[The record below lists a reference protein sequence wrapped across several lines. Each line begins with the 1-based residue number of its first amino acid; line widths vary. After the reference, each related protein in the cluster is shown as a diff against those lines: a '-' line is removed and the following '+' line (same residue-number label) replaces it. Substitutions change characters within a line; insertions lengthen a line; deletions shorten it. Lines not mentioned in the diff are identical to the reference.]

1 MYRATEHDSKPDLKK
16 EVCFEQASTV
26 RLKSKA
32 KA

>member
-1 MYRATEHDSKPDLKK
+1 MYRATEHDSKPNLKK
-16 EVCFEQASTV
+16 VCFEQASTD